1 MALVLNFSVIEQND
15 NKVITFTDTS
25 TGWGTGTDPN
35 YTAIAAV
42 PTQTYSLLL
51 DITVNTPSGVVIYD
65 TIDLYGKGLH
75 TPFTVQGDLVFALD
89 SSIITSG
96 GNVLGDNNTLLID
109 GIWDVT
115 YRVQHYTG
123 GIWVTIS
130 TKTISLLVDGQVTK
144 AVYDKLRLVP
154 MWTDSDTNRY
164 RDIQEAGY
172 YYTYLQSIEKSA
184 FIARKDELIQMLETL
199 QRLLI
204 NGSNYPW

>member
-1 MALVLNFSVIEQND
+1 MALALNFSVVEQND
-15 NKVITFTDTS
+15 SKVITFTDTS
-25 TGWGTGTDPN
+25 TGWGTGGDPN
-35 YTAIAAV
+35 FTAIAAR
-42 PTQTYSLLL
+42 TSNTYSLTL
-51 DITVNTPSGVVIYD
+51 DITVNTPGGAVVYD

-75 TPFTVQGDLVFALD
+75 TPFGLQSDLVFALN
-89 SSIITSG
+89 STIINSG
-96 GNVLGDNNTLLID
+96 GIAIGDSNTLLLD

-115 YRVQHYTG
+115 YKVQHYVTG
-123 GIWVTIS
+123 SWVTVNSIS
-130 TKTISLLVDGQVTK
+130 VSLLIDGQITA

-154 MWTDSDTNRY
+154 RWTESDANRY

>member
-1 MALVLNFSVIEQND
+1 MALALNLSVIEQND
-15 NKVITFTDTS
+15 SKVITFTDTS

-42 PTQTYSLLL
+42 ATQTYSLLL
-51 DITVNTPSGVVIYD
+51 DITINTPGGAITYD

-75 TPFTVQGDLVFALD
+75 TPFAVQGDLVFALD
-89 SSIITSG
+89 SSMIFDGAVAI
-96 GNVLGDNNTLLID
+96 GDSNTLLLD

-123 GIWVTIS
+123 GVWVTTT
-130 TKTISLLVDGQVTK
+130 TKTISLLVYGQIKK

-154 MWTDSDTNRY
+154 MWTESDSDRY
-164 RDIQEAGY
+164 RSIQEAGY